1 MHYIGIDWADSS
13 HQIAVLTA
21 EGQCISEFAINH
33 TNDDVSKFCRQL
45 ELLAPVQVSIER
57 PDGLLVDQLLEA
69 GIEVYVIPPRIAARR
84 RPRKSKDDRGDA
96 RLLANLLRTGDD
108 DCRRL
113 ERHGSTVETLRQL
126 LQAFEQL
133 QRQQLRTSNQLRQI
147 VKQYYPVLLSMFSDV
162 ATHISLAFLET
173 YPDPNLAQ
181 RLTYTELEQFLKAH
195 HYTHMRR
202 LDTIYQ
208 HLRKSPLKA
217 RVWQGFSVHAQAL
230 VPILR
235 LLNQQITA
243 LKREI
248 RETFAR
254 HPEAGWWQSLPGS
267 GELTSPRLLASIG
280 DNRSV
285 FPTAAVLQ
293 ARAGTVPVTRRS
305 GKSYA
310 VRFRWACDKT
320 LRKALTDFARNS
332 IEHSGWARSYY
343 FDQLERGHDKPRAM
357 RGLANRW
364 VKIIWTIWSRRE
376 TYNEVLHVA
385 NRSRK
390 GKAVVR

>member
-1 MHYIGIDWADSS
+1 MHYIGIDWADTS
-13 HQIAVLTA
+13 HQIAILTA
-21 EGQCISEFAINH
+21 DGQCISEFAIEH
-33 TNDDVSKFCRQL
+33 TRHDVSKLCQQL

-69 GIEVYVIPPRIAARR
+69 GLEIYVIPPRIASHR

-96 RLLANLLRTGDD
+96 YLLAHLLRTGDK

-113 ERHGSTVETLRQL
+113 QRHGSTVATLRQL

-133 QRQQLRTSNQLRQI
+133 QRQQVRISNQLRQI
-147 VKQYYPVLLSMFSDV
+147 VKQYYPVLLSMFSNV
-162 ATHISLAFLET
+162 ATNISLAFLEA
-173 YPDPNLAQ
+173 YPNPHDAQ
-181 RLTYTELEQFLKAH
+181 QLTYIELERFLKTH
-195 HYTHMRR
+195 RYTHMRR

-208 HLRKSPLKA
+208 CLHKSSLEA
-217 RVWQGFSVHAQAL
+217 TVWRGFSVHAQAL
-230 VPILR
+230 LPVLR
-235 LLNQQITA
+235 LLNQQITQ

-248 RETFAR
+248 RDTFAQ
-254 HPEAGWWQSLPGS
+254 HPEAEWWQSLPGS
-267 GELTSPRLLASIG
+267 GELTSPRLLAWIG

-305 GKSYA
+305 GKSHA

-320 LRKALTDFARNS
+320 LRKALVDFARNS

-364 VKIIWTIWSRRE
+364 AQIIWTIWSRRE
-376 TYNEVLHVA
+376 TYNEALHVA

-390 GKAVVR
+390 GKAVER

>member
-13 HQIAVLTA
+13 HQIAIMTA
-21 EGQCISEFAINH
+21 EGQCISEFAVEHNSDEIG
-33 TNDDVSKFCRQL
+33 KLCQQL
-45 ELLAPVQVSIER
+45 LALAPVQVSIER

-69 GIEVYVIPPRIAARR
+69 DIEVYVIPPRIAARR
-84 RPRKSKDDRGDA
+84 RPRQSKDDRSDA
-96 RLLANLLRTGDD
+96 RLLANLLRTDD
-108 DCRRL
+108 EDCRRL
-113 ERHGSTVETLRQL
+113 EKHGVTVETLRQL

-133 QRQQLRTSNQLRQI
+133 QKQQLRTSNQLRQI
-147 VKQYYPVLLSMFSDV
+147 VKQYYPVLLSLFSDV

-173 YPDPNLAQ
+173 YPDPNVAQ
-181 RLTYTELEQFLKAH
+181 QLTYSELEQFLKAH
-195 HYTHMRR
+195 GYPHMRR

-208 HLRKSPLKA
+208 QLRKPPLEA
-217 RVWQGFSVHAQAL
+217 SVWQGFSIHAQAL
-230 VPILR
+230 VPVLR
-235 LLNQQITA
+235 LLNQQMTL

-248 RETFAR
+248 RETFAL
-254 HPEAGWWQSLPGS
+254 HPESDWWQALPGS

-280 DNRSV
+280 DNRAV

-305 GKSYA
+305 GKSHA
-310 VRFRWACDKT
+310 VQFRHACDKT

-332 IEHSGWARSYY
+332 IKHSGWARSYY
-343 FDQLERGHDKPRAM
+343 FDQLERGHDKNRAI

-364 VKIIWTIWSRRE
+364 ARVIWTIWYRRVA
-376 TYNEVLHVA
+376 YNETLHVA

-390 GKAVVR
+390 GKAVVH